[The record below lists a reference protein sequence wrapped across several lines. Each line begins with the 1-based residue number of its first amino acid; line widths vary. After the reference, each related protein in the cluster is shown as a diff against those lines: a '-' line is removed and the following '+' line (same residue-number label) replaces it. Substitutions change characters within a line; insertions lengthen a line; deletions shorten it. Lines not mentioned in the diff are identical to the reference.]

1 MKTNTHDQKV
11 AEAEGNA
18 IYQQEESQQTA
29 TTTQTKLPVI
39 IPHSPKNRSQPNLL
53 ARLSQ
58 FIGLLTTQTKPPIII
73 PHSPKNRSQP
83 NLLARL
89 SQFMGLLDSIFNWGF
104 YIFLF
109 MLACVFAFFTG
120 VALHGGICIAFF
132 VMIFGFCFV
141 GYFYVKRMAI
151 MYCFRILDH
160 YFRKWL
166 KINDE

>member
-39 IPHSPKNRSQPNLL
+39 IPHSLKNRSQPNLL

-58 FIGLLTTQTKPPIII
+58 FMGLLTTQTKPPIII

-89 SQFMGLLDSIFNWGF
+89 SRFIELLFSIYNWGF

-109 MLACVFAFFTG
+109 MLACCFAFVTG
-120 VALHGGICIAFF
+120 AALQSGIFPAILVGF
-132 VMIFGFCFV
+132 VGFCFV
-141 GYFYVKRMAI
+141 GFFYVKRMAI
-151 MYCFRILDH
+151 VYCFRILDH

>member
-29 TTTQTKLPVI
+29 TTTQTKLPV
-39 IPHSPKNRSQPNLL
+39 
-53 ARLSQ
+53 
-58 FIGLLTTQTKPPIII
+58 II

>member
-39 IPHSPKNRSQPNLL
+39 IPHSPKNRSQPNLR
-53 ARLSQ
+53 ARLSR
-58 FIGLLTTQTKPPIII
+58 FIGLLTTQTKPPVII

-104 YIFLF
+104 YIFLL
-109 MLACVFAFFTG
+109 MLACGLAYVVQESLWRLKGLFWAFLLWVCG
-120 VALHGGICIAFF
+120 VLPCWG
-132 VMIFGFCFV
+132 VV
-141 GYFYVKRMAI
+141 R
-151 MYCFRILDH
+151 
-160 YFRKWL
+160 
-166 KINDE
+166 